1 MRAPLS
7 WIREY
12 VELPVGVSAHLV
24 AERLTD
30 AGLKVERVERIG
42 GDIEGVV
49 VARVEAIEELTEFKK
64 PIRWVTLTTG
74 DETRQVICGA
84 TNFAVG
90 DVVAYARP
98 PARLPGGFEISRRP
112 AYGRESDGMICSVRE
127 LGIGDEHTGIL
138 VLPTDLSLGAD
149 VVDALGLRDD
159 VLDVSVNP
167 DRGYALSIRGIAREV
182 ATAFSVQWRDPGVG
196 ATPAATANGP
206 VVRIDDPD
214 GCDRYVARVVT
225 GVDPQAASPQWLQ
238 QRLTLAGM
246 RPISLVVDVT
256 NAVMLELGQPLHAFD
271 RDKLRG
277 AIVVRRATA
286 GERIRTLDD
295 VDRALDP
302 ADLLITDDS
311 GPIAI
316 AGVMGGAATEI
327 GPSTTAVLIESAHF
341 DPVSIAYT
349 ARRHRLPS
357 EASRRYERGVDD
369 ALADVAAQ
377 RAVSLLVELAGAVD
391 TGDVTD
397 VDVRRPREP
406 IALDP
411 ALPSRLAGVDY
422 AADTVRRRLV
432 DVGCEVSGDPV
443 SGGAVSGGPFV
454 VTAPSWRP
462 DLRAPV
468 DLVEEV
474 VRLEGYDGL
483 PATVPAAP
491 AGRGLTR
498 AQRQRRLIGRSLAA
512 AGFVEVVTY
521 PFVAAEVGERL
532 MLDPDDGRWPAIRL
546 ANPVSEQEPYLRP
559 SLLPGL
565 LAAAARNLARGTTDV
580 AVYEVGP
587 VFRPAP
593 GPPVETPPAGVRPN
607 DDVVAAMENSV
618 PFQPLH
624 AAVVLVGD
632 REPAGWWGA
641 GRSVDWTDA
650 IDAAQA
656 AAAAVGLSLTVEAD
670 PHAPWHPGRCASL
683 LAAGRLVGHAGELH
697 PRVVEAFDLP
707 PRSCA
712 MELRVDELL
721 LAAPD
726 LATAPTM
733 STYPPATFDL
743 AVVVADDVPAAAVT
757 AALRSGA
764 GELVEQVR
772 LFDVYAGDQVP
783 AGHRSLAFAFRLRAA
798 DRTLTAD
805 DVAAARSGAIAAA
818 EDALDARL
826 RGA

>member
-1 MRAPLS
+1 VRAPLS

-12 VELPVGVSAHLV
+12 VDLPSDVTAHMV

-30 AGLKVERVERIG
+30 AGLKVERVEVIG
-42 GDIEGVV
+42 AEIEGVV
-49 VARVEAIEELTEFKK
+49 VARVEAVEELTGFKK

-84 TNFAVG
+84 TNFAAG

-98 PARLPGGFEISRRP
+98 PARLPGGFEIGRRP

-127 LGIGDEHTGIL
+127 LGIGDDHSGIL
-138 VLPTDLSLGAD
+138 VLPTDLPLGAD
-149 VVDALGLRDD
+149 VVDTLGLRDD
-159 VLDVSVNP
+159 VLDVAVNP

-182 ATAFSVQWRDPGVG
+182 ATAFSLSWRDPGLG
-196 ATPAATANGP
+196 AVPAPTSSGP
-206 VVRIDDPD
+206 VVRIADED

-225 GVDPQAASPQWLQ
+225 GVDPATTSPQWLQ
-238 QRLTLAGM
+238 QRLVRAGM
-246 RPISLVVDVT
+246 RPVSLVVDVT

-271 RDKLRG
+271 RDKLAG
-277 AIVVRRATA
+277 AIVVRRAHK
-286 GERIRTLDD
+286 GERMRTLDD

-369 ALADVAAQ
+369 ALADVAAE
-377 RAVSLLVELAGAVD
+377 RAVSLLVELAGAVAD
-391 TGDVTD
+391 PEVTD
-397 VDVRRPREP
+397 VDVRRSREP
-406 IALDP
+406 IRLDP
-411 ALPSRLAGVDY
+411 QLPSRIAGVDY
-422 AADTVRRRLV
+422 AAAAVRRRLV
-432 DVGCEVSGDPV
+432 DVGCDVTGDDPLTV
-443 SGGAVSGGPFV
+443 A
-454 VTAPSWRP
+454 APSWRP

-474 VRLEGYDGL
+474 VRLEGYDKL

-498 AQRQRRLIGRSLAA
+498 AQRQRRLVSRAFAA
-512 AGFVEVVTY
+512 AGLVEVVTY
-521 PFVAAEVGERL
+521 PFVAADTAERL
-532 MLDPDDGRWPAIRL
+532 MLDAGDGRVPVVRL
-546 ANPVSEQEPYLRP
+546 ANPVSEQEPFLRP
-559 SLLPGL
+559 TLLPGL
-565 LAAAARNLARGTTDV
+565 LAAAARNVSRGTTDV
-580 AVYEVGP
+580 AVYEIGP

-593 GPPVETPPAGVRPN
+593 GPPIAAPPAGERPS
-607 DDVVAAMENSV
+607 DEVVAAMENSV
-618 PFQPLH
+618 PFQPVH
-624 AAVVLVGD
+624 AAVVLAGD
-632 REPAGWWGA
+632 REPAGWWGP
-641 GRSVDWTDA
+641 GRAADWTDA
-650 IDAAQA
+650 IDAAHA
-656 AAAAVGLSLTVEAD
+656 AAAALGVTLTVDAD
-670 PHAPWHPGRCASL
+670 AHAPWHPGRCAAL
-683 LAAGRLVGHAGELH
+683 RADGRLVGHAGELH

-707 PRSCA
+707 ARACA

-721 LAAPD
+721 VAAPP
-726 LATAPTM
+726 LANAPTM

-743 AVVVADDVPAAAVT
+743 AVVVAGEIPAAAVG
-757 AALRSGA
+757 AALRAGA
-764 GELVEQVR
+764 GEYVEQVR
-772 LFDVYAGDQVP
+772 LFDVYTGDQVP
-783 AGHRSLAFAFRLRAA
+783 AGHRSLAFAFRLRAP

-805 DVAAARSGAIAAA
+805 DVAAARSGAVASA
-818 EDALDARL
+818 ERELGARL
-826 RGA
+826 R

>member
-12 VELPVGVSAHLV
+12 VDLPADVSAHAV

-74 DETRQVICGA
+74 AETRQVICGA
-84 TNFAVG
+84 TNFAAG
-90 DVVAYARP
+90 EVVAYARP
-98 PARLPGGFEISRRP
+98 PARLPGGFEIGKRP

-127 LGIGDEHTGIL
+127 LGIGDDHSGIL
-138 VLPTDLSLGAD
+138 VLPTDLPLGAD
-149 VVDALGLRDD
+149 VVDVLGLRDD

-182 ATAFSVQWRDPGVG
+182 ATAFSVSWRDPGLG
-196 ATPAATANGP
+196 AVPAPTTSGP
-206 VVRIDDPD
+206 VVRIDDED

-225 GVDPQAASPQWLQ
+225 GVDPSATSPRWLQ

-246 RPISLVVDVT
+246 RPVSLVVDVT

-271 RDKLRG
+271 RDKLSG
-277 AIVVRRATA
+277 AIVVRRARA
-286 GERIRTLDD
+286 GETIRTLDD
-295 VDRALDP
+295 ADRTLDP

-327 GPSTTAVLIESAHF
+327 GPATTAVLIESAHF

-391 TGDVTD
+391 TGDVAD
-397 VDVRRPREP
+397 VDARKPRES
-406 IALDP
+406 ISLDP
-411 ALPSRLAGVDY
+411 SLPSRLAGLDY
-422 AADTVRRRLV
+422 SVETVRRRLI
-432 DVGCEVSGDPV
+432 DVGCDVSGEDPL
-443 SGGAVSGGPFV
+443 AVAP
-454 VTAPSWRP
+454 PSWRP

-474 VRLEGYDGL
+474 VRLEGYDAL
-483 PATVPAAP
+483 PATVPSAP

-498 AQRQRRLIGRSLAA
+498 PQRQRRMVGRALAA

-521 PFVAAEVGERL
+521 PFVAADTGERL
-532 MLDPDDGRWPAIRL
+532 MLDESDGRWPAVRL

-559 SLLPGL
+559 TLLPGL
-565 LAAAARNLARGTTDV
+565 LAAAARNVSRGTTDV
-580 AVYEVGP
+580 AIYEIGP

-593 GPPVETPPAGVRPN
+593 GPPVAVPPAGARPS
-607 DDVVAAMENSV
+607 DEVVAAMEASV
-618 PFQPLH
+618 PFQPTH
-624 AAVVLVGD
+624 AGVVVVGD
-632 REPAGWWGA
+632 RDRSGWWGP
-641 GRSVDWTDA
+641 GRPADWTDA

-656 AAAAVGLSLTVEAD
+656 AAAALGISLQVEAD
-670 PHAPWHPGRCASL
+670 VHAPWHPGRCAAL
-683 LAAGRLVGHAGELH
+683 HAAGRLVGHAGELH

-707 PRSCA
+707 PRACA
-712 MELRVDELL
+712 MEIRVDELL
-721 LAAPD
+721 LAAPE
-726 LATAPTM
+726 LAAAPTM
-733 STYPPATFDL
+733 STYPPAAFDL
-743 AVVVADDVPAAAVT
+743 AVVVPDEVPAGAV
-757 AALRSGA
+757 ADVLREAA

-783 AGHRSLAFAFRLRAA
+783 AGHRSLAFAFRLRAP

-805 DVAAARSGAIAAA
+805 DVAAARARAIAAA
-818 EDALDARL
+818 EAAFGAHL